1 MIYQSKGPRVKTL
14 IGDHLPL
21 IIFSQ
26 SSSVWQSKKGY
37 FESPTNSVLLITKIK
52 IICKEIGEDLSQQ
65 TAKYFF
71 VMVFVEKK
79 SNNKI
84 NTDFSYDRP
93 FSPATTLRLILPLA
107 FLPRQRSIIFREKA
121 TRQTH
126 KLSEVFQN
134 KLHDELK

>member
-21 IIFSQ
+21 IISSQ
-26 SSSVWQSKKGY
+26 SSSVWQFKKGY

-52 IICKEIGEDLSQQ
+52 IMFKETGEDLSQQ

-71 VMVFVEKK
+71 VIVFVEKK
-79 SNNKI
+79 ATT

-93 FSPATTLRLILPLA
+93 FSPATTPRLILPLA
-107 FLPRQRSIIFREKA
+107 FLPRQWSIIFREKA
-121 TRQTH
+121 TRQTY

-134 KLHDELK
+134 KLHGELQ

>member
-26 SSSVWQSKKGY
+26 SSSVWQFKKGY

-52 IICKEIGEDLSQQ
+52 IICKETGEDLSQQ

-79 SNNKI
+79 SNNKYR
-84 NTDFSYDRP
+84 F
-93 FSPATTLRLILPLA
+93 
-107 FLPRQRSIIFREKA
+107 FL
-121 TRQTH
+121 
-126 KLSEVFQN
+126 
-134 KLHDELK
+134 